1 MTDHHFMQLAL
12 LEAEKAAK
20 LGEIPVGALI
30 VKDGNIIASAHNQ
43 KESSRDPTDH
53 AEILAIKQAA
63 DVVGGWRLEGCKL
76 YVTLE
81 PCLMCSGAIL
91 QSRISE
97 VVFATRD
104 PKGGA
109 VISCCE
115 SFNTPNINHRP
126 TWHEGIMQVEAS
138 LMLKSFFKDLRNAK

>member
-1 MTDHHFMQLAL
+1 MTDHDFMQLAL

-20 LGEIPVGALI
+20 LGEIPIGA
-30 VKDGNIIASAHNQ
+30 VVVRDGNVIASAHNQ
-43 KESSRDPTDH
+43 KETSKDPTDH

-63 DVVGGWRLEGCKL
+63 LTLGAWRLEDCKL
-76 YVTLE
+76 FVTLE

-91 QSRISE
+91 QSRITE
-97 VVFATRD
+97 VIFATRD

-126 TWHEGIMQVEAS
+126 KWQEGVMQVEAS
-138 LMLKSFFKDLRNAK
+138 LLLKNFFKELRSNK

>member
-43 KESSRDPTDH
+43 KETSGDPTDH

-91 QSRISE
+91 QARISE
-97 VVFATRD
+97 VIFATRD

-115 SFNTPNINHRP
+115 SFNTPNINHHP
-126 TWHEGIMQVEAS
+126 TWHEGVMQVEAS
-138 LMLKSFFKDLRNAK
+138 LMLKNFFKDLRSSK

>member
-1 MTDHHFMQLAL
+1 MTDHDFMQLAL

-20 LGEIPVGALI
+20 LGEIPIGAII
-30 VKDGNIIASAHNQ
+30 VRDGNLIASAHNQ
-43 KESSRDPTDH
+43 KETSNDPTDH

-63 DVVGGWRLEGCKL
+63 LTLGAWRLENCKL
-76 YVTLE
+76 FVTLE

-97 VVFATRD
+97 VIFATRD

-126 TWHEGIMQVEAS
+126 KWQEGVMQVEAS
-138 LMLKSFFKDLRNAK
+138 LLLKNFFKELRSSK